1 MMNIAPA
8 IDPLLSYFATS
19 LAQGADPFA
28 ALEQVQAQYGV
39 RGFRYGYFL
48 LKTDV
53 DLPSKTKRYFTA
65 DNMPAEWRNT
75 VGAGEF
81 VDNDVVIDAMEMG
94 AESFDWFPPGFRDVM
109 RAMTTAQRRQI
120 EAELDM
126 GMMYGMSLSLGG
138 AAGQFSSMGMWFADQ
153 SSRRA
158 FDRDW
163 QHFGPS
169 LHMAAQVFDTHLRK
183 TAPNTLI
190 GLSPREVD
198 CLAYLVCGL
207 RPAQISDRLGISEKT
222 FEKHIGS
229 AKIKLRARTRD
240 QAVAKAIVAG
250 VLPL

>member
-1 MMNIAPA
+1 
-8 IDPLLSYFATS
+8 
-19 LAQGADPFA
+19 
-28 ALEQVQAQYGV
+28 
-39 RGFRYGYFL
+39 
-48 LKTDV
+48 
-53 DLPSKTKRYFTA
+53 
-65 DNMPAEWRNT
+65 
-75 VGAGEF
+75 
-81 VDNDVVIDAMEMG
+81 
-94 AESFDWFPPGFRDVM
+94 
-109 RAMTTAQRRQI
+109 
-120 EAELDM
+120 
-126 GMMYGMSLSLGG
+126 
-138 AAGQFSSMGMWFADQ
+138 MWFADQ

-169 LHMAAQVFDTHLRK
+169 LHLAAQVFDTHLRK

-207 RPAQISDRLGISEKT
+207 RPAQISERLGISEKT

-229 AKIKLRARTRD
+229 AKINLRARTRD

>member
-1 MMNIAPA
+1 MNIAPA
-8 IDPLLSYFATS
+8 IDPLIIDLATR
-19 LAQGADPFA
+19 LGQGADPFA
-28 ALEQVQAQYGV
+28 ALEQVHAQRGV
-39 RGFRYGYFL
+39 RGFRYGYSL
-48 LKTDV
+48 LKTDLDV
-53 DLPSKTKRYFTA
+53 RSKTKSYFTA
-65 DNMPAEWRNT
+65 DNMPTEWRNS

-94 AESFDWFPPGFRDVM
+94 AKSFDWFPPGFRDIM
-109 RAMTTAQRRQI
+109 RAMLPAQRRQI

-138 AAGQFSSMGMWFADQ
+138 FSSIGMWFAVQ

-158 FDRDW
+158 FEKDW
-163 QHFGPS
+163 QQFGPS
-169 LHMAAQVFDTHLRK
+169 LHMAAGVFDTYMRK

-198 CLAYLVCGL
+198 CLCYLVAGL
-207 RPAQISDRLGISEKT
+207 RPAQISERMGIAEKT
-222 FEKHIGS
+222 FEKHIGK

>member
-1 MMNIAPA
+1 MNIAPA
-8 IDPLLSYFATS
+8 IDPLIIDLATR
-19 LAQGADPFA
+19 LGQGADPFA
-28 ALEQVQAQYGV
+28 ALEQVHAQRGV

-65 DNMPAEWRNT
+65 DNMPAVWRNS

-81 VDNDVVIDAMEMG
+81 VDNDVVINAMEMG
-94 AESFDWFPPGFRDVM
+94 AESFDWFPPSFRDVM
-109 RAMTTAQRRQI
+109 RAMLPAQRRQI

-126 GMMYGMSLSLGG
+126 GMMYGMSLSLGW
-138 AAGQFSSMGMWFADQ
+138 ADQQFSSMGMWFADQ
-153 SSRRA
+153 SSRKA
-158 FDRDW
+158 FEKDW
-163 QHFGPS
+163 QHFGAS
-169 LHMAAQVFDTHLRK
+169 LHMAAGVFDTYMRK

-207 RPAQISDRLGISEKT
+207 RPAQISDRMGISEKT

>member
-1 MMNIAPA
+1 MNIAPA
-8 IDPLLSYFATS
+8 IDPLMTDLATR
-19 LAQGADPFA
+19 LRQGADPFA
-28 ALEQVQAQYGV
+28 ALEQFHTQCGV

-65 DNMPAEWRNT
+65 DNMPAEWRNS

-94 AESFDWFPPGFRDVM
+94 AESFDWFPPGFRDIM
-109 RAMTTAQRRQI
+109 RAMLPAQRRQI

-138 AAGQFSSMGMWFADQ
+138 ADDQFSSMGMWFADQ
-153 SSRRA
+153 SSRKA
-158 FDRDW
+158 FEKDW
-163 QHFGPS
+163 QQFGPS
-169 LHMAAQVFDTHLRK
+169 LHMAAGVFDTYMRK

-198 CLAYLVCGL
+198 CLCYLVGGL

-222 FEKHIGS
+222 FEKHISS

-250 VLPL
+250 ILPL